1 MQDGTPGPGG
11 AKNTADSPL
20 TQNQE
25 KRKMIQKRK
34 RWLKKRK
41 RYDTIV
47 LGMTTLDKKRS
58 TVRKE
63 VLFYE
68 KDRPDP
74 AGRGFGPGPLRMQ
87 NAMTMTLWKKRQ
99 FPRL

>member
-1 MQDGTPGPGG
+1 
-11 AKNTADSPL
+11 
-20 TQNQE
+20 
-25 KRKMIQKRK
+25 
-34 RWLKKRK
+34 
-41 RYDTIV
+41 
-47 LGMTTLDKKRS
+47 MTTLDKKRS

-74 AGRGFGPGPLRMQ
+74 AGRGFGLAFAWWALRMQ